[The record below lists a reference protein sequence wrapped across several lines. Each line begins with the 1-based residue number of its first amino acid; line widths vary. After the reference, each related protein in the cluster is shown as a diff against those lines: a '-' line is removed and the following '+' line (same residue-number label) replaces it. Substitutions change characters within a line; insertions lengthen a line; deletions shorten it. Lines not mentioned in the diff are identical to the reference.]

1 MKKKLFLL
9 DGMALIYRAYFAFIR
24 NPRITSKGNDVS
36 AIFGFLNTFL
46 EILKKYNPSHIA
58 VVLDSSGPTFRHEF
72 YPEYKANRDET
83 PDAIRY
89 SIPVIKNLLD
99 GFNVPVIEKKGYEA
113 DDIIG
118 TLAKIAEKESFE
130 TYMVTPD
137 KDYAQLVDDNTLILK
152 PARGGNDE
160 EILDKKL
167 ILSQWNIRSINQV
180 IDILGLAGDSI
191 DNIPGV
197 PGIGLKT
204 AQKLIIEFGSIE
216 NVIKNSDKLKG
227 KQKEN
232 IEAFKDNALLS
243 KKLATIKCDVPIDC
257 SLDSLIRKELN
268 PDKVMVLL
276 KELEFRN
283 FIKRLFENKEVL
295 LDTEKINDIIVEN
308 NYNSINTVNH
318 KYQTLIKINEVNGL
332 LKKLEACNIFSF
344 DLETTSLEI
353 QMAKIIGISFSIKSH
368 EAYYVVMPRKNDE
381 KKQILDLFKNI
392 FINENIK
399 KIGQNLKFDIGVLL
413 SYGYKIKGQLID
425 TMIAHYLIDPS
436 QRHNMDYIAKTEL
449 NYAPIPLTNL
459 IGEKKS
465 NQINIEDVSIDK
477 LAEYAAEDA
486 DITFQLWDI
495 LSKKL
500 KERNLEKVFYDIE
513 MPLLP
518 VLVQMENNGINININ
533 FLKKYSLILE
543 KQINEL
549 EKSIYT
555 LSGMPFNINSPKQLG
570 EVLFDLLKI
579 IDNPKKTKTGQYQ
592 TGEEIL
598 SDLSNHH
605 KIVDEIIHYRQL
617 MKLKTTY
624 VDALPNNVCLKTQ
637 RIHTTFSQSITTTG
651 RLSSSN
657 PNLQNIPIKT
667 DAGREI
673 RRSFI
678 PSEGCKLLACDYSQI
693 ELRVLAELSNDKN
706 LKNAFLSGED
716 IHSST
721 ASLIFKVNIN
731 QVTREMRNKAKM
743 TNFGIIYGISAFGL
757 SKRLGISRTEASSII
772 EQYKITYPGIEEYLN
787 DTILFAQNNE
797 YVETITG
804 RRRYIRDINAKNKMV
819 RSGAERNAINAP
831 IQGTAADMIK
841 IAMTNIQNILTDQ
854 NFKTKMLLQVH
865 DELVFNL
872 YPSEKEKLLPIIENY
887 MEKAIPMKT
896 PILIE
901 SGIGNN
907 WVEAH

>member
-1 MKKKLFLL
+1 MKKRLFLL

-58 VVLDSSGPTFRHEF
+58 VVLDSSGPTFRHEY

-83 PDAIRY
+83 PDGIRY
-89 SIPVIKNLLD
+89 SIPIIKDLLD
-99 GFNVPVIEKKGYEA
+99 GFNIAVIEKKGFEA

-118 TLAKIAEKESFE
+118 TLAKNAEKESFE
-130 TYMVTPD
+130 TFMVTPD
-137 KDYAQLVDDNTLILK
+137 KDYAQLVDDNTFILK

-160 EILDKKL
+160 EILDKES
-167 ILSQWNIRSINQV
+167 ILSQWNIKSIDHV
-180 IDILGLAGDSI
+180 IDILGLAGDSV

-197 PGIGLKT
+197 PGIGPKT
-204 AQKLIIEFGSIE
+204 AQKLIFEFGSIE
-216 NVIKNSDKLKG
+216 NVIKNSNKLKG

-232 IEAFKDNALLS
+232 IEIYRDNALLS

-257 SLDSLIRKELN
+257 SLDSLIKKELN
-268 PDKVMVLL
+268 REKVITLL
-276 KELEFRN
+276 KELEFRS
-283 FIKRLFENKEVL
+283 FIKRLFEKNEEL
-295 LDTEKINDIIVEN
+295 FDTENFNNKIIEN
-308 NYNSINTVNH
+308 NYDSINTVSHN
-318 KYQTLIKINEVNGL
+318 YQTITNINDTNALI
-332 LKKLEACNIFSF
+332 KKLETSNIFSF

-353 QMAKIIGISFSIKSH
+353 QTTQIIGISISIKSH
-368 EAYYVVMPRKNDE
+368 EAYYIALPKKNSE
-381 KKQILDLFKNI
+381 KKQILNLFNDI
-392 FINENIK
+392 FVNENIN
-399 KIGQNLKFDIGVLL
+399 KIGQNLKFDLGVLL
-413 SYGYKIKGQLID
+413 AHGYKIKGKLID

-449 NYAPIPLTNL
+449 NYSPIPLTNL
-459 IGEKKS
+459 IGEKRS
-465 NQINIEDVSIDK
+465 NQINMEDVPIDK

-486 DITFQLWDI
+486 DITFQLWGI

-500 KERNLEKVFYDIE
+500 KDRNLEKVFYDIE

-518 VLVQMENNGINININ
+518 VLVQMENTGINININ

-543 KQINEL
+543 KQINQL

-555 LSGMPFNINSPKQLG
+555 LSGMAFNINSPKQLG

-579 IDNPKKTKTGQYQ
+579 IENPKKTKTGQYQ

-598 SDLSNHH
+598 SDLANDH
-605 KIVDEIIHYRQL
+605 KIVNKIIQYRQL

-624 VDALPNNVCLKTQ
+624 VDALPDNVCLKTQ

-678 PSEGCKLLACDYSQI
+678 PSDGYKLLACDYSQI

-721 ASLIFKVNIN
+721 ASLIFKVNLN

-772 EQYKITYPGIEEYLN
+772 KQYKMTYPGIEDYLN
-787 DTILFAQNNE
+787 DTISFAQKNE

-819 RSGAERNAINAP
+819 RSGAQRNAINAP

-841 IAMTNIQNILTDQ
+841 IAMTNIQNELINK
-854 NFKTKMLLQVH
+854 NFKTEMLLQVH

-872 YPSEKEKLLPIIENY
+872 HFSEKEILLPIIENY
-887 MEKAIPMKT
+887 MKTAISMKT

-901 SGIGNN
+901 SGIGDN
-907 WVEAH
+907 WIEAH